1 MRSESE
7 TISDSSFTVHVG
19 LKTAEFT
26 NEHTEEG
33 FLLLNILICREKGLS
48 VFSLSFNTHTHTH
61 TSTGMSRLCVVDMV
75 TVWLPPVA
83 G

>member
-48 VFSLSFNTHTHTH
+48 VFSLSFNTLTSHTHTLSLSLSP
-61 TSTGMSRLCVVDMV
+61 TLSLSLSLSLV
-75 TVWLPPVA
+75 L
-83 G
+83 